1 MSHIRVALIIL
12 AVSASSVLLGAE
24 TPSVASAN
32 LAHLA
37 TAPVPSPGAAVAQP
51 AGVTPQLIAQ
61 VRELDARRTP
71 LQDFRA
77 RLAVVLK
84 KGEKEYTLSGMYSG
98 NAQGDFRLS
107 LNWGIISLLDAA
119 FKGEQVELWLP
130 RKGKLCRGPRSEVRT
145 VESDLRVLERI
156 GSVSELF
163 FPDAWAQD
171 AVARRLVVEDGRP
184 ILNVLERREGEILP
198 ARRVLL
204 GTFENHCVVER
215 VVLFDKGEPVGAVAY
230 RDYYE
235 ISGWLVPRT
244 VEIWASATTRIVL
257 QVEGLAINTQRP
269 LELSIQAPSGQ
280 KEADL
285 AETLKAGKLLE

>member
-1 MSHIRVALIIL
+1 MAYFRCALII
-12 AVSASSVLLGAE
+12 AVFSASSVMLGAE

-37 TAPVPSPGAAVAQP
+37 TAAATTPGKAAAQS
-51 AGVTPQLIAQ
+51 ANVTPQLIEQ
-61 VRELDARRTP
+61 VRELDARRAP

-77 RLAVVLK
+77 RLAVILK

-107 LNWGIISLLDAA
+107 MNWGLISLLDTV

-130 RKGKLCRGPRSEVRT
+130 RKGKLCRGPRSEVRN
-145 VESDLRVLERI
+145 VESDLRLLERI

-163 FPDAWAQD
+163 FPDAWAQN
-171 AVARRLVVEDGRP
+171 AVARRLVMEEGRP
-184 ILNVLERREGEILP
+184 VLTVLERHESEIVP
-198 ARRVLL
+198 VRRVHL
-204 GTFENHCVVER
+204 GTFEDRGVVEK
-215 VVLFDKGEPVGAVAY
+215 VVLFEKGTPVGAVTY

-235 ISGWLVPRT
+235 ISGWLIPRT
-244 VEIWASATTRIVL
+244 VEIWTSATTRIAL
-257 QVEGLAINTQRP
+257 QVEGIAINTQRP
-269 LELSIQAPSGQ
+269 LELAVQAPTGQ

>member
-1 MSHIRVALIIL
+1 
-12 AVSASSVLLGAE
+12 
-24 TPSVASAN
+24 
-32 LAHLA
+32 
-37 TAPVPSPGAAVAQP
+37 
-51 AGVTPQLIAQ
+51 
-61 VRELDARRTP
+61 
-71 LQDFRA
+71 
-77 RLAVVLK
+77 
-84 KGEKEYTLSGMYSG
+84 
-98 NAQGDFRLS
+98 
-107 LNWGIISLLDAA
+107 
-119 FKGEQVELWLP
+119 
-130 RKGKLCRGPRSEVRT
+130 
-145 VESDLRVLERI
+145 
-156 GSVSELF
+156 
-163 FPDAWAQD
+163 
-171 AVARRLVVEDGRP
+171 
-184 ILNVLERREGEILP
+184 LNVLERREGEILP